1 MHSART
7 FAFGP
12 FLLIPERQLLLRN
25 GEPVRIGGRALDLLT
40 ALVERA
46 GELISKQDLT
56 ARAWPTT
63 FVEEANL
70 KVNVGMLR
78 RVLEDT
84 AEPGGYIATVIGR
97 GYRFVAPVK
106 LLVIPEE
113 QAGPASLS
121 GEPSTQTLP
130 SAGPAGRG
138 QGWQS
143 ICEVRLVSIQSRTAD
158 GLETFSVQIAETIIC
173 DRNNRA
179 VRCGW
184 ETSIGVPGL
193 VRMAALRGEP
203 DHVAPGLLEALH
215 ALLNGPAFDGI
226 LRRPAQAGLSGP
238 SVIAAK
244 ERMKAGLS
252 KQEADPARPR
262 HG

>member
-12 FLLIPERQLLLRN
+12 FLLVPERQLLLRN
-25 GEPVRIGGRALDLLT
+25 GERVRIGGRALDLLT

-46 GELISKQDLT
+46 GELISKRDLT

-70 KVNVGMLR
+70 KVNMGLLR
-78 RVLEDT
+78 RVLDDT

-106 LLVIPEE
+106 LTV
-113 QAGPASLS
+113 
-121 GEPSTQTLP
+121 T
-130 SAGPAGRG
+130 PAGQAETTPLPTGAVEQTRPSFTGAERG
-138 QGWQS
+138 QDWQNV
-143 ICEVRLVSIQSRTAD
+143 CEVRFLSIRSRTAG
-158 GLETFSVQIAETIIC
+158 GLTTLSVQLAESAIC
-173 DRNNRA
+173 QPNN
-179 VRCGW
+179 G
-184 ETSIGVPGL
+184 
-193 VRMAALRGEP
+193 AAQ
-203 DHVAPGLLEALH
+203 GLLEALN
-215 ALLNGPAFDGI
+215 ALLGNAALDGI
-226 LRRPAQAGLSGP
+226 LGRPAHARPSGQ
-238 SVIAAK
+238 SVIAAN
-244 ERMKAGLS
+244 ERAKAGLS

>member
-97 GYRFVAPVK
+97 G
-106 LLVIPEE
+106 
-113 QAGPASLS
+113 
-121 GEPSTQTLP
+121 
-130 SAGPAGRG
+130 
-138 QGWQS
+138 
-143 ICEVRLVSIQSRTAD
+143 
-158 GLETFSVQIAETIIC
+158 
-173 DRNNRA
+173 
-179 VRCGW
+179 
-184 ETSIGVPGL
+184 
-193 VRMAALRGEP
+193 
-203 DHVAPGLLEALH
+203 
-215 ALLNGPAFDGI
+215 
-226 LRRPAQAGLSGP
+226 
-238 SVIAAK
+238 
-244 ERMKAGLS
+244 
-252 KQEADPARPR
+252 
-262 HG
+262 